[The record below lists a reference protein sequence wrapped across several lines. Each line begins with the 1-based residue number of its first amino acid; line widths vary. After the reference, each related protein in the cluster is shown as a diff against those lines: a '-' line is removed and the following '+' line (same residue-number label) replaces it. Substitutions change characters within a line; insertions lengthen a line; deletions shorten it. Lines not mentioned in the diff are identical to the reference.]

1 MPNSIAR
8 RALASFAGKLLS
20 APVITASLL
29 LAFPATAQQSALISS
44 ASPAVYG
51 PPEQFTAMFTDASQL
66 AGLLRRQGVSDAE
79 AAAVEN
85 GVRKALSE
93 RQRKAGAIL
102 QLYFTGHYGAR
113 SLDRVSVDPAT
124 GSTITLTRAT
134 LGLPAATTAG
144 AATQPAPTPAEPAAT
159 QAAATQPVAKPV
171 APPAEKPAPQTV
183 AQPAP
188 QPAPQPAA
196 QPAAPQQ
203 AAAPAPVVALPP
215 QSPVDIAEA
224 QLRQAFAT
232 PPKEEL
238 TVGSSGGAA
247 PSVMAQP
254 AKKTA
259 PAFAPRALTPGLARA
274 IGVVN
279 GDGDALQA
287 MRAAGLPQQVA
298 REAHEAARRHPALQ
312 YANLD
317 GALFEVVYNPAL
329 DATAGITLAA
339 FHVEGREH
347 RVWRF
352 VPASAPPGLFT
363 EQGERL
369 TGLVL
374 RSPMPGIEINSPFG
388 MRKHPVLRVPK
399 FHWGIDLPAPTGT
412 PIYAAADG
420 VITDARRNGNY
431 GLFMRIDHGEGIAT
445 TYGHMSRFGKGM
457 KPGTRVRAGE
467 VIAHVGR
474 TGLSTGPH
482 LYFEVFMGERR
493 VDPEPLI
500 AEGGKRLL
508 GSDLVAFERAKLQS
522 GFVEIASESRN

>member
-29 LAFPATAQQSALISS
+29 LAFPATAQQSAPISS
-44 ASPAVYG
+44 ASPTVYG

-85 GVRKALSE
+85 GVRQALSE

-102 QLYFTGHYGAR
+102 QLHFTGHYGAR

-124 GSTITLTRAT
+124 GSSITLTRAT
-134 LGLPAATTAG
+134 LGLPAAAIAV
-144 AATQPAPTPAEPAAT
+144 AAAQPAPAPAPAEPAAA
-159 QAAATQPVAKPV
+159 QPAAKSV

-183 AQPAP
+183 V

-203 AAAPAPVVALPP
+203 AATPAPVVALPP

-224 QLRQAFAT
+224 QLRQALAT
-232 PPKEEL
+232 PPREEL

-279 GDGDALQA
+279 GDGDALKA
-287 MRAAGLPQQVA
+287 MRAAGLPQLVA
-298 REAHEAARRHPALQ
+298 HEAHEAARRHPALQ

-352 VPASAPPGLFT
+352 VPAAAPPGLFT
-363 EQGERL
+363 EEGERL
-369 TGLVL
+369 TGLTL

-399 FHWGIDLPAPTGT
+399 FHWGIDLPAPSGT